1 MTASKVTW
9 LVQMRKG
16 DKEKMKHKNQH
27 KCTFSQSFSVNLLW
41 SLVLCCD
48 LRFLS
53 MEAIMEQTCSEK
65 REQVGYIANVYTTQR
80 NTLLTL
86 HT

>member
-16 DKEKMKHKNQH
+16 DKEKMKYKNQH
-27 KCTFSQSFSVNLLW
+27 KSTFSQSFSVNLLW
-41 SLVLCCD
+41 SLVLCWD

-65 REQVGYIANVYTTQR
+65 REQVGYIANVYSTQR
-80 NTLLTL
+80 NTLLRL